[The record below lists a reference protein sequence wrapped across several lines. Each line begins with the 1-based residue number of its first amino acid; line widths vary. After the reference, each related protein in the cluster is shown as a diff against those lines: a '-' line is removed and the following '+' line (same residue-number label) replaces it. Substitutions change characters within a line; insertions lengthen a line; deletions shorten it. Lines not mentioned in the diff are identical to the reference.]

1 VDICVTSG
9 AKGGTGKTT
18 FAEILAYVW
27 RAVFGLSAGVVRPLD
42 GGSSFEFRVVD
53 FPAFQLT
60 DRPHLK
66 ALLRCSGVIYV
77 VDEDYET
84 LHAVEVLH
92 AALRGKALGVV
103 LNKVV
108 GKPGREFLRMYGQ
121 LSRIYVAHFDERM
134 AVHKSVGV
142 PPYRIRSVATLE
154 MAKAAMDLKKHLF
167 RPGR

>member
-1 VDICVTSG
+1 VDVCVTSG
-9 AKGGTGKTT
+9 AKGGTGKST

-27 RAVFGLSAGVVRPLD
+27 RAVFGLSTGVVKPLD
-42 GGSSFEFRVVD
+42 GGGNFEVRVVD

-66 ALLRCSGVIYV
+66 ALLRCGGVIYV

-84 LHAVEVLH
+84 LNAVETLH
-92 AALRGKALGVV
+92 TALRGKALGVV

-108 GKPGREFLRMYGQ
+108 GRPGREFLKMC
-121 LSRIYVAHFDERM
+121 SRLGRVYVVHFDERM

-142 PPYRIRSVATLE
+142 PPYRTRSVATLE
-154 MAKAAMDLKKHLF
+154 MARAAVDLKKHLF

>member
-1 VDICVTSG
+1 MDVCVTSG
-9 AKGGTGKTT
+9 AKGGTGKST

-27 RAVFGLSAGVVRPLD
+27 RAVFGLSTGVVKPLD
-42 GGSSFEFRVVD
+42 GGGNFEVRVVD

-66 ALLRCSGVIYV
+66 ALLRCGGVIYV

-84 LHAVEVLH
+84 LNAVETLH
-92 AALRGKALGVV
+92 TALRGKALGVV

-108 GKPGREFLRMYGQ
+108 GRPGREFLKMY
-121 LSRIYVAHFDERM
+121 SRLGRVYVVHFDERM

-142 PPYRIRSVATLE
+142 PPYRTRSVATLE
-154 MAKAAMDLKKHLF
+154 MARAAVDLKKHLF

>member
-1 VDICVTSG
+1 MDVCVTSG
-9 AKGGTGKTT
+9 AKGGTGKST

-27 RAVFGLSAGVVRPLD
+27 RAVFGLSTGVVKPLD
-42 GGSSFEFRVVD
+42 GGGNFEVRVVD

-66 ALLRCSGVIYV
+66 ALLRCNGVIYV

-84 LHAVEVLH
+84 LNAVETLH

-108 GKPGREFLRMYGQ
+108 GRPGREFLKMY
-121 LSRIYVAHFDERM
+121 SRLGRVYVVHFDERM

-142 PPYRIRSVATLE
+142 PPYRTRSVATLE
-154 MAKAAMDLKKHLF
+154 MARAAVDLRKHLF

>member
-1 VDICVTSG
+1 
-9 AKGGTGKTT
+9 
-18 FAEILAYVW
+18 
-27 RAVFGLSAGVVRPLD
+27 
-42 GGSSFEFRVVD
+42 
-53 FPAFQLT
+53 
-60 DRPHLK
+60 
-66 ALLRCSGVIYV
+66 VIYV

-121 LSRIYVAHFDERM
+121 LGRVYVARFDERM
-134 AVHKSVGV
+134 VVHKSVGV
-142 PPYRIRSVATLE
+142 PPYRTRSVATLE